1 MGSPILTIDVAH
13 PPRKPDVV
21 EQELLNAWSQVRNSS
36 SYRILKIIHGGS
48 STKRG
53 VTRDVVRNWAFRT
66 RSKFR
71 NVINGED
78 YSVYQQGI
86 QEMRKEVDSYSDPDL
101 DSGNEGIIVVWV
113 K

>member
-1 MGSPILTIDVAH
+1 MGSPVLTIDVAH

-21 EQELLNAWSQVRNSS
+21 EEELLNAWSHVRNS

-48 STKRG
+48 LTKG
-53 VTRDVVRNWAFRT
+53 SVTREVVRNWAFRS

-78 YSVYQQGI
+78 YSVYQQAT